1 MNDKIQII
9 LTSVLASGGFWAFA
23 QTVYTKWSNRDE
35 KTREI
40 VRDEIK
46 DIKTA
51 TDTIPSISTAVMG
64 TKHKELIEDCKL
76 YLDRGYITPEEL
88 ADLHEYTYDPYKN
101 LGGNG
106 TGEKMMREVEALPS
120 TQKNA

>member
-35 KTREI
+35 KTRKI
-40 VRDEIK
+40 VREEIK
-46 DIKTA
+46 DIKAA
-51 TDTIPSISTAVMG
+51 TDTIPSVSAAVMG
-64 TKHKELIEDCKL
+64 TKHKELIDTCREFIDK
-76 YLDRGYITPEEL
+76 GYITPEEL
-88 ADLHEYTYDPYKN
+88 ADIHEYIYDPYKK

-106 TGEKMMREVEALPS
+106 TGEKMMREIESLPL
-120 TQKNA
+120 KRNDA